1 MEKERKLRKDF
12 GEFKIDRQEIVGKR
26 FGGLE
31 VISFERSIYD
41 YYKNKYGEECRVTRH
56 WYNCRC
62 VHCGRVVLKSRDYL
76 IRGEHTPVSCGCMR
90 GRKKK

>member
-12 GEFKIDRQEIVGKR
+12 GEFKIDRNEIVGKR

-41 YYKNKYGEECRVTRH
+41 YYKNKHGEECRVTRH

-62 VHCGRVVLKSRDYL
+62 IHCGKIVLRSRDYL
-76 IRGEHTPVSCGCMR
+76 LHREPASCGCMR